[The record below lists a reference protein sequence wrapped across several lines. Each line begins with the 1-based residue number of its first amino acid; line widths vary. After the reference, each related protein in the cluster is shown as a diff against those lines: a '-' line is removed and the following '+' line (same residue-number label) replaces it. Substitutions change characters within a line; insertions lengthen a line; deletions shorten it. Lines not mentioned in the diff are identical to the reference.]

1 VFNLSFFKLY
11 FLIKIVMEIKPEISP
26 MANIVVVGVGG
37 SGNNAINRMVKAKF
51 GGVTFISVNT
61 DAQAL
66 HHSEAHRKIH
76 IGKNTTKG
84 LGAGSDPE
92 VGKKAAEED
101 IDEIKQVLEGADMV
115 FITCG
120 MGGGTGT
127 GAAPIIADIAHNEVG
142 ALTIGVVTKPF
153 SFEGVKR
160 AEASE
165 NGIRT
170 LKEKVD
176 SLIVVPND
184 KLLTIIDRKTSLI
197 DSFGI
202 VDDVLLQG
210 VQGISD
216 LITNNGM
223 INVDFADVR
232 TIMKGAGSALMGI
245 GYGAGE
251 GRAEKAA
258 RSAIDSPLLELSI
271 EGAKGILMNI
281 TGGEDMSMFEV
292 GEAAKVISEVV
303 HPEANIIFGT
313 VIDETFTDE
322 IKITVIATGFDENT
336 VASSNSKLRSV
347 FSKAGTSRNGDINY
361 FGKDGSGVK
370 PATKNIATKFEGGA
384 DAPSENDDD
393 EYDVP
398 AFIRNKVS

>member
-1 VFNLSFFKLY
+1 
-11 FLIKIVMEIKPEISP
+11 MEVKPEIHP
-26 MANIVVVGVGG
+26 TANIVVVGVGG

-51 GGVTFISVNT
+51 GGVTFISINT

-66 HHSEAHRKIH
+66 HHSEAHQKVH

-84 LGAGSDPE
+84 LGAGSDPD
-92 VGKKAAEED
+92 VGKKSAEEN
-101 IDEIKQVLEGADMV
+101 IEELKKSLEGADMV

-120 MGGGTGT
+120 MGGGTGS
-127 GAAPIIADIAHNEVG
+127 GAAPVIADLAHNEIG

-153 SFEGVKR
+153 SFEGVR
-160 AEASE
+160 RMDVANSSIAA
-165 NGIRT
+165 
-170 LKEKVD
+170 LKDKVD

-216 LITNNGM
+216 LITVNGM

-245 GYGAGE
+245 GYGSGE

-258 RSAIDSPLLELSI
+258 RSAIDSPLLEISI
-271 EGAKGILMNI
+271 EGAKGVLINI

-322 IKITVIATGFDENT
+322 IKITVIATGFDDKGE
-336 VASSNSKLRSV
+336 VGNSKVRSV
-347 FSKAGTSRNGDINY
+347 FGKVAKTSDGDNNFFGNEGRAPRNRDMSSMDNAGSRPVD
-361 FGKDGSGVK
+361 V
-370 PATKNIATKFEGGA
+370 E
-384 DAPSENDDD
+384 EDD

-398 AFIRNKVS
+398 AFIRNKVK

>member
-1 VFNLSFFKLY
+1 M
-11 FLIKIVMEIKPEISP
+11 MEVKPDINP
-26 MANIVVVGVGG
+26 MANIIVVGIGG
-37 SGNNAINRMVKAKF
+37 SGNNAINRMIKAKF
-51 GGVTFISVNT
+51 GGVTFVSINT

-66 HHSEAHRKIH
+66 HHSQAHHKVH

-84 LGAGSDPE
+84 LGAGSDPDI
-92 VGKKAAEED
+92 GKKAAEED
-101 IDEIKQVLEGADMV
+101 IEDIKKIFEGADMV

-120 MGGGTGT
+120 MGGGTGS
-127 GAAPIIADIAHNEVG
+127 GAAPIVADIAHNEIG

-153 SFEGVKR
+153 SFEGIKR
-160 AEASE
+160 SEVADTGVEA
-165 NGIRT
+165 
-170 LKEKVD
+170 LKDKVD
-176 SLIVVPND
+176 SLIIVPND

-216 LITNNGM
+216 LITVNGL

-245 GYGAGE
+245 GYGSGE

-258 RSAIDSPLLELSI
+258 RGAIDSPLLEVSI
-271 EGAKGILMNI
+271 EGAKGILLNI

-292 GEAAKVISEVV
+292 GEAAKVVSEVA
-303 HPEANIIFGT
+303 HPEANIIFGAVT
-313 VIDETFTDE
+313 DETFTDE
-322 IKITVIATGFDENT
+322 IKITVIATGFDEGG
-336 VASSNSKLRSV
+336 SSSGNMSKVRSV
-347 FSKAGTSRNGDINY
+347 FGKTNNSAGGDTNF
-361 FGKDGSGVK
+361 FGKDGSGSHVK
-370 PATKNIATKFEGGA
+370 DSNSKFEGGSK
-384 DAPSENDDD
+384 APSESDDD

-398 AFIRNKVS
+398 AFIRNKVK